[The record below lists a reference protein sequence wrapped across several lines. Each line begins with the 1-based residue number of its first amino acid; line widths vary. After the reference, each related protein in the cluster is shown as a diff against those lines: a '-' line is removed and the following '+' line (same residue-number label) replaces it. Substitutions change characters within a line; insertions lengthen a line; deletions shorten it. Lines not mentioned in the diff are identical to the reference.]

1 MAKLQEVTVLC
12 LKYIKKSNMEVPEEI
27 PVGEGTG
34 CMETSARN
42 SGERIYP
49 IISAVHQDKRLLPAY
64 LRKQVLF
71 CRP

>member
-1 MAKLQEVTVLC
+1 
-12 LKYIKKSNMEVPEEI
+12 MEVPEEI

-34 CMETSARN
+34 CMEDQCKAQWRTN
-42 SGERIYP
+42 LPYNP
-49 IISAVHQDKRLLPAY
+49 IISAVHQGKRLLPAH